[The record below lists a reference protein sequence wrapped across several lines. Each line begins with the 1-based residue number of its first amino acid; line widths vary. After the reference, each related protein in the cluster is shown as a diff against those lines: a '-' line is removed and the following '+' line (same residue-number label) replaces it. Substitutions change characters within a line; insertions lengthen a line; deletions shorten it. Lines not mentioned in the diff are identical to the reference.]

1 MSYLSQ
7 PRLFFSGKFHAD
19 PATIN
24 NTPDN
29 YNPNANFPPANGDEV
44 GNNIQLYWNPN
55 GSGKFAIDATIT
67 QVWDAN
73 GNPVADDPLLGQPLV
88 STGAQT
94 LSGAKLVDLDPMQQ
108 NVTELWGLALEIQG
122 SQPSPLGAFVPT
134 AYSNAWVQVINGQ
147 GDYAGSAQYQS
158 ILQLTPQ
165 QIAASP
171 LLQQLLGSSGE
182 TRLSVGFVLRA
193 YNASSFNY
201 LINET
206 TRAQLNAAG
215 VPKTVTDK
223 LIPIQAYRQ
232 GPIGQSTPGKIPT
245 TSYFEKLLQLYLT
258 PDEYTQYR
266 QIIETT
272 TIQPY
277 KPNTDFDFTWGQVFG
292 CIGPYVPGE
301 AAFFGA
307 DRMLAPASVSTDT
320 ANYGAYFA
328 PFVVSSSGDYVIVN
342 LGNALP
348 STQPASAQNSWVA
361 QEALG
366 QLQLCYF
373 TGAISLDTAVM
384 LGEIAYQPNQ
394 FYLNDA
400 AIARISV
407 PAEHQAAVNRLPLGI
422 ISTVSGASG
431 PVQTILLQENGQGY
445 YVRANQ
451 FVFRMNPGIATS
463 PEQPRGKTQQVDI
476 YVRQYGQPVA
486 NATLNINL
494 MPSLEAANY
503 TNNTLGTGGSSGLVN
518 MSVPTTA
525 LSFPAQVTTNAQGI
539 ASFTL
544 EASDPGNPRG
554 YIDGQIYFLRYGFA
568 DPALASGYVQSPDDI
583 ISVQVYSQ
591 QPDFADITWEN
602 FVLPT
607 LGLYG
612 KLYPVMGF
620 LDLQNQQSVIDNAEN
635 IYNYLNK
642 EFANPA
648 LMPVTRDLSAS
659 RLTLLNRWLQQYFGP
674 KKSAFAK
681 TTQRAS
687 Q

>member
-55 GSGKFAIDATIT
+55 GSGKFAINATVT
-67 QVWDAN
+67 QVLDAN
-73 GNPVADDPLLGQPLV
+73 GNPVSNDPLLGQPLV

-122 SQPSPLGAFVPT
+122 SSPSPLGAFVPT

-158 ILQLTPQ
+158 VLQLTPE

-171 LLQQLLGSSGE
+171 LLQQLLGDSGE

-206 TRAQLNAAG
+206 TRSQLNTAG
-215 VPKTVTDK
+215 VPQSVTDK

-232 GPIGQSTPGKIPT
+232 GPVGQSTPGKIPT

-258 PDEYTQYR
+258 ADEYTQYK
-266 QIIETT
+266 QIIEST

-277 KPNTDFDFTWGQVFG
+277 KPNTEFDFTYGQVFG
-292 CIGPYVPGE
+292 TVGLYVPGE

-307 DRMLAPASVSTDT
+307 DRMLAPPSVTNDT
-320 ANYGAYFA
+320 ANYAAYFA
-328 PFVVSSSGDYVIVN
+328 PFVVSTSGDSVIVN

-348 STQPASAQNSWVA
+348 STQPASSKNSYVA
-361 QEALG
+361 QAALG

-373 TGAISLDTAVM
+373 TGAVDLANAVM

-400 AIARISV
+400 ALARISV

-422 ISTVSGASG
+422 ISTVNSANG

-445 YVRANQ
+445 YLRANQ
-451 FVFRMNPGIATS
+451 FVFRMNPGVATNV
-463 PEQPRGKTQQVDI
+463 EQPRGKTQNVEI
-476 YVRQYGQPVA
+476 YVRQFGQPVA
-486 NATLNINL
+486 NTPINISL
-494 MPSLEAANY
+494 MPSLEAADY

-525 LSFPAQVTTNAQGI
+525 LSFPAQVTTDAQGI
-539 ASFTL
+539 ARFTL

-554 YIDGQIYFLRYGFA
+554 YVDGQIYFLRYRFA
-568 DPALASGYVQSPDDI
+568 DPALASSYVQSPDDI
-583 ISVQVYSQ
+583 ISIQVYSQ
-591 QPDFADITWEN
+591 QPEFADITWEN

-620 LDLQNQQSVIDNAEN
+620 LDLQNEQSVIDNAEN

-642 EFANPA
+642 DFAQPA

-659 RLTLLNRWLQQYFGP
+659 RLTLLNRWLQQYF
-674 KKSAFAK
+674 
-681 TTQRAS
+681 
-687 Q
+687 